1 MLKNNLLNHDGY
13 LLDVNSWNLEIARK
27 LALKENIE
35 LTARHLQVI
44 ELIRKFY
51 ITYKLSPT
59 TRVLVRYLNEELG
72 NNKFNSGTLNLL
84 FNGKPAKLA
93 AKIAGLPKPSNCI

>member
-1 MLKNNLLNHDGY
+1 MGVLFDKNGY
-13 LLDVNSWNLEIARK
+13 LIDVNSWNLNIAYDI
-27 LALKENIE
+27 AHKENIE
-35 LTARHLQVI
+35 LTKHHLQVI

-51 ITYKLSPT
+51 ATYQLSPT
-59 TRVLVRYLNEELG
+59 TRVLVKYLNEELG
-72 NNKFNSGTLNLL
+72 SSFNSGTLNLL